1 MRERST
7 VRRPWVIVG
16 LALYAVAVAG
26 VLLLPVSYSG
36 IVNGIGDWLRYDLG
50 IMSFGSGWIEFGANI
65 LMFVPLGFLLT
76 LLFRRPWIGVALAV
90 GASVAAEL
98 AQFVIPSREPASRDI
113 IANTAGALLGAALA
127 WLVIRARSRGAAH
140 DSASGAPPTETTR
153 AR

>member
-1 MRERST
+1 MRERAAI
-7 VRRPWVIVG
+7 RRRWVIVG

-36 IVNGIGDWLRYDLG
+36 IVNGIGDWVRYDLG
-50 IMSFGSGWIEFGANI
+50 ITSFGSGWIEFGANI

-90 GASVAAEL
+90 AASVAAEL
-98 AQFVIPSREPASRDI
+98 AQFVIPSREPAPRDI
-113 IANTAGALLGAALA
+113 IANTAGALIGAGLA
-127 WLVIRARSRGAAH
+127 WLVVRACSRRAAH
-140 DSASGAPPTETTR
+140 DSTTGAPPTETTR